1 MLWLMKEKGCCGYM
15 ECWDQVSAQI
25 ASLSFEYAQLTN
37 GGQLY
42 TGKTFLLGTIVNH
55 AMTIS
60 PTAFVFLD
68 HDHNINSHTSTLT
81 VAHSFIFQL
90 AIQNDNL
97 QDIVRQSAR
106 SQLKNTLNVAVQV
119 FIISYLL
126 FGVLFSYLK
135 FFLTPGKH
143 GMRIDSD
150 TFTKR
155 KNTDFNQVLNFLDNI
170 INHPGCYG
178 VNTSQLP
185 DLVEIVEYRE
195 G

>member
-68 HDHNINSHTSTLT
+68 HDHNISSHTSALT

-90 AIQNDNL
+90 AIQPSGYCAP
-97 QDIVRQSAR
+97 VRQIATEKHSECG
-106 SQLKNTLNVAVQV
+106 S
-119 FIISYLL
+119 
-126 FGVLFSYLK
+126 
-135 FFLTPGKH
+135 PG
-143 GMRIDSD
+143 
-150 TFTKR
+150 F
-155 KNTDFNQVLNFLDNI
+155 
-170 INHPGCYG
+170 Y
-178 VNTSQLP
+178 
-185 DLVEIVEYRE
+185 Y
-195 G
+195 